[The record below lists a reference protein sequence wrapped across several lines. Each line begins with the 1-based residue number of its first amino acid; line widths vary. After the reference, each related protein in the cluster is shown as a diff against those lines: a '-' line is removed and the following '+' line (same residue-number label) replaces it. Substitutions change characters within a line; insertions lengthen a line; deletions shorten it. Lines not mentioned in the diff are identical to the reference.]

1 MSYEIR
7 IGLLVAVTIAV
18 TVWGYTF
25 MKGKN
30 LLKASNTYLV
40 EYQNVNELTATS
52 PVLIRGL
59 RVGTVASV
67 ELSEDLQSVTAT
79 LDIDRGIRLA
89 KGTEALV
96 VSTSIMGGKAV
107 VLKTPG
113 ACDGDDCHSP
123 GDYLPG
129 RVQGLFESLLGDS
142 DIEEYVEK
150 ARKGLHEIFGS
161 LTDSLTSPEA
171 ASSIATSFRD
181 IQMILANIEG
191 ITSQLNH
198 SMGDYDARIIST
210 LENIDN
216 FTGMLAE
223 NNEEISETLSNIRK
237 LTADFNEA
245 DIGNKAANIMSSAQD
260 AVSSLDATM
269 AKADSALIQINIF
282 LSDMNAGNG
291 TIGKLLKDDEL
302 YNNLSRTANDLDLLL
317 QDFRLNPKRYVN
329 VSIFGKK
336 SKSYTVPEDD
346 PAYQTAPQDSTK
358 N

>member
-1 MSYEIR
+1 MSYEMR
-7 IGLLVAVTIAV
+7 IGLLAAITIAV
-18 TVWGYTF
+18 TVWGYKF
-25 MKGKN
+25 MKGQN
-30 LLKASNTYLV
+30 LLKASNTYYV
-40 EYQNVNELTATS
+40 EYHNVDELTATS

-67 ELSEDLQSVTAT
+67 ELSDDLQTVTAT
-79 LDIDRGIRLA
+79 LDIDRGIVLA

-113 ACDGDDCHSP
+113 PCEEDDCHKS

-150 ARKGLHEIFGS
+150 AKVGLHEVFGS
-161 LTDSLTSPEA
+161 LADTLTSPEA
-171 ASSIATSFRD
+171 ASEIAKSFRD

-191 ITSQLNH
+191 ITRQLNN

-210 LENIDN
+210 LENVDS
-216 FTGMLAE
+216 FTGMLAD
-223 NNEEISETLSNIRK
+223 NNDDISETLSNLRK
-237 LTADFNEA
+237 LTSDFNDAE
-245 DIGNKAANIMSSAQD
+245 IGKKAANIMASTED
-260 AVSSLDATM
+260 AVASLDATM
-269 AKADSALIQINIF
+269 AKADSALLQINIL
-282 LSDMNAGNG
+282 LSDMNDGQG
-291 TIGKLLKDDEL
+291 TMGKLMKDEEL
-302 YNNLSRTANDLDLLL
+302 YNNLNSTARDLDLLL

-329 VSIFGKK
+329 VSVFGKK
-336 SKSYTVPEDD
+336 SKEYTVPEND
-346 PAYQTAPQDSTK
+346 PAHQTGSQDSVK

>member
-1 MSYEIR
+1 MSYEMR
-7 IGLLVAVTIAV
+7 IGLLAAITIAV
-18 TVWGYTF
+18 TVWGYKF

-30 LLKASNTYLV
+30 LLTASNTYYV
-40 EYQNVNELTATS
+40 EYHNVDELTATS

-59 RVGTVASV
+59 RVGTVAIV
-67 ELSEDLQSVTAT
+67 ELSSDLQSVTAT
-79 LDIDRGIRLA
+79 LDIDRGIILA

-113 ACDGDDCHSP
+113 PCEGDDCHTP

-142 DIEEYVEK
+142 DIDEYVEK
-150 ARKGLHEIFGS
+150 AKEGLHEVFGS

-171 ASSIATSFRD
+171 ASEIAKSFRD

-191 ITSQLNH
+191 ITRQLNN
-198 SMGDYDARIIST
+198 SMGDYDKRIIST
-210 LENIDN
+210 LENVDA

-223 NNEEISETLSNIRK
+223 NNEEISGTLSNLRK
-237 LTADFNEA
+237 LTDDLSEA
-245 DIGNKAANIMSSAQD
+245 DMGNKLSGIMTSAED
-260 AVSSLDATM
+260 AVGSLDATM
-269 AKADSALIQINIF
+269 AKADSALIQINI
-282 LSDMNAGNG
+282 LLADMNSGNG
-291 TIGKLLKDDEL
+291 TMGKLLKDEEL
-302 YNNLSRTANDLDLLL
+302 YNNLNSTAHDLDLLL

-329 VSIFGKK
+329 VSVFGKK
-336 SKSYTVPEDD
+336 QKDYAIPEDD
-346 PAYQTAPQDSTK
+346 PSRQLTPADTVR